1 VVASTNVYGGIAAT
15 IGGEHVVVTSI
26 ISDPEQDPHSYEAD
40 NQTLL
45 RLSKAD
51 VVIEN
56 GGGYDDLVDRMLKAS
71 KKSPIVLDAVD
82 ISGHKAPAGGQLNEH
97 VWYDLDAIREIAR
110 QIADAMAQSAPD
122 DASTFSKNL
131 AVFDRQLTTLINE
144 EDGLK
149 QSYAGTGVGI
159 TEPVP
164 LYMLEAVGLVNKTP
178 AAFSEAVEE
187 GDDVS
192 VNVLHQTP
200 ARSTSSSARRRRP
213 RVLIPPKERGDP
225 TMAYRPGRWTNH
237 AHPWCRR
244 PCSCSSTGRPVGEV
258 HFGLACCL
266 DRARH
271 RARHGPFVAVGQESG
286 DRRTPDRGSRGFV
299 PRRQAVKDHPVLVPR
314 VRWRLRQWRAVAVQ
328 RVRRK

>member
-1 VVASTNVYGGIAAT
+1 MTTRVLLTKLTTVALLATLVSCGSTADRSHKAGEQVNVVASTNVYGSIAAA
-15 IGGEHVVVTSI
+15 IGGDHVAVTSV

-56 GGGYDDLVDRMLKAS
+56 GGGYDDFVDRMLKAS
-71 KKSPIVLDAVD
+71 KKSPILLNAVD

-97 VWYDLDAIREIAR
+97 VWYDLNAIREIAK
-110 QIADAMAQSAPD
+110 QIADAMTQAAPD

-131 AVFDRQLTTLINE
+131 SVFDRQVTPLMNE

-149 QSYAGTGVGI
+149 QAYAGTGVGI

-192 VNVLHQTP
+192 VSVLHQTLELYSRHTVKALVYNEQTSGP
-200 ARSTSSSARRRRP
+200 ITEKVKSAAESAGIPIVPVTETLPQGMTYVTWMRSNLEHLKKALET
-213 RVLIPPKERGDP
+213 
-225 TMAYRPGRWTNH
+225 T
-237 AHPWCRR
+237 
-244 PCSCSSTGRPVGEV
+244 
-258 HFGLACCL
+258 
-266 DRARH
+266 
-271 RARHGPFVAVGQESG
+271 
-286 DRRTPDRGSRGFV
+286 
-299 PRRQAVKDHPVLVPR
+299 
-314 VRWRLRQWRAVAVQ
+314 
-328 RVRRK
+328 